1 MRTEPAI
8 PDASLA
14 AIRAPFEA
22 QAATRAEPPIV
33 QPLNLF
39 LDLAGEAMRARL
51 FVVQADGREEA
62 CLRPE
67 LTIPVARMHVESGA
81 AAGRYAYEGK
91 AFRAMPRGGDT
102 AHSEEFLQI
111 GLEAYGDIEVE
122 VEAQIVTLAWRSAS
136 AGGRSDLTLRLGD
149 AALFSAFLDG
159 IGVSSAASGRLRR
172 AFGRPALTE
181 TLLGRVEAAPARE
194 GAGRLAEVLAG
205 LSEDDAAGLLEE
217 LWSLADI
224 RPVGGRPA
232 GEIVGRL
239 IRRGA
244 EGASSLSEDQA
255 EQVRRYLAIDG
266 EPAAALDAI
275 GRLAAASGADLSAH
289 LDGWSSR
296 LGAIAA
302 AGAPLDRARF
312 CAGFGRGFG
321 YYDGFLFDVVS
332 QALGEDR
339 AVAGGGR
346 YDSLLVRLGSA
357 HPSGAVGCMVRP
369 GRACTEAAE

>member
-1 MRTEPAI
+1 
-8 PDASLA
+8 
-14 AIRAPFEA
+14 
-22 QAATRAEPPIV
+22 
-33 QPLNLF
+33 
-39 LDLAGEAMRARL
+39 MRARL

-67 LTIPVARMHVESGA
+67 LTIPVARQHVESRA
-81 AAGRYAYEGK
+81 AAGRYAYEGR
-91 AFRAMPRGGDT
+91 AFRAMPRGGAA

-111 GLEAYGDIEVE
+111 GLEAYGDIDVE
-122 VEAQIVTLAWRSAS
+122 VEAQIVALAWRSAG
-136 AGGRSDLTLRLGD
+136 AGGRGDLTLRLGD

-159 IGVSSAASGRLRR
+159 IGVSTAAAGRLRR
-172 AFGRPALTE
+172 AFGRAALTE
-181 TLLGRVEAAPARE
+181 TLLDRAEAAPPRE
-194 GAGRLAEVLAG
+194 GAGRLAEVLVG
-205 LSEDDAAGLLEE
+205 LSEEDAAGLLEE

-244 EGASSLSEDQA
+244 EGASNISEDQA

-266 EPAAALDAI
+266 EPTAALDAV
-275 GRLAAASGADLSAH
+275 GKLASASGADLSAH
-289 LDGWSSR
+289 LDAWSQR
-296 LGAIAA
+296 LAAITG
-302 AGAPLDRARF
+302 AGAPLARARF

-332 QALGEDR
+332 RTLGEDR

-369 GRACTEAAE
+369 GRACKEAAE